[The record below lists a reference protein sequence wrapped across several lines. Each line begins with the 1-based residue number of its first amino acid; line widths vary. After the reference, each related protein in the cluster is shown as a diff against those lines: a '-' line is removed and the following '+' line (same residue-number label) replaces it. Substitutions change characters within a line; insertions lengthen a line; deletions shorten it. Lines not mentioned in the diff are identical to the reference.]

1 MIDHLHVRITVGI
14 DFLTELYKNGK
25 SYSTINSARSALSR
39 LVQLIE
45 EPTFS
50 DFGKHPLTV
59 QFMKGIFKLRPALP
73 KHQQT
78 WDVGIVL
85 NYLRTV
91 DNNLSTLK
99 QLTYKCAT
107 LIALSS
113 GHRVQSLGALDINLC
128 NNEGEDI
135 VCQFTKVLKTTRPGH
150 HTILKLCRF
159 NIDNAVCPVLCLK
172 SYIGRTK
179 DIRHSITQLFISFQK
194 PHNGVTSQ
202 SISRWIC
209 DCIHSAGIPSTFTA
223 HSTRAASSSKAASRT
238 DIDTVLKAAGWSSA
252 NTFARF
258 YKKPIITSDTFTH
271 AVLS

>member
-1 MIDHLHVRITVGI
+1 MRITVGI
-14 DFLTELYKNGK
+14 NFLTELFKNGK
-25 SYSTINSARSALSR
+25 SYSTINSARSALSQT
-39 LVQLIE
+39 VQLID
-45 EPTFS
+45 EPANI

-85 NYLRTV
+85 NHLKTV
-91 DNNLSTLK
+91 DNNLSFLK

-113 GHRVQSLGALDINLC
+113 GHRVRSLGAMDISLC
-128 NNEGEDI
+128 SNDGNVI
-135 VCQFTKVLKTTRPGH
+135 VCQFTKVLKTTRPGY
-150 HTILKLCRF
+150 HTVLKICRF
-159 NIDNAVCPVLCLK
+159 NIDEAYIDIYIEGTRDLRQDISQLC
-172 SYIGRTK
+172 
-179 DIRHSITQLFISFQK
+179 ISFQK
-194 PHNGVTSQ
+194 PHKGVTTQ

-209 DCIHSAGIPSTFTA
+209 DCIHNAGVPNSFSA

-238 DIDTVLKAAGWSSA
+238 DIDIILKAAGWSNA
-252 NTFARF
+252 HTFARF
-258 YKKPIITSDTFTH
+258 YKKPIINQNDTFTH